1 MFTWSRTGATFN
13 VIRRSDAFGTKSPRL
28 ACVTSRGWTLHST
41 LSFDLPPPVKGL
53 SSLIPARKQKPP
65 VRPRPEQKF
74 VEVAKPEAGLW
85 SLWNSERL
93 EKGRSLPEVVDQCR
107 TRASG
112 AEQQRLGDERPAIE
126 ENRQSLTVS
135 RYSRLS
141 LLVHDRSLQRS
152 SPVGGHVKTPFSVAS
167 TGNPPPVLSIHLYLV
182 LHPSTLAEQS
192 VRTIWVGGQAFSTT
206 PGLFSV
212 CGFLPSL
219 WITRRPARGTY
230 LKGMSNMFRVLG
242 SRSTLGTSD
251 FHLHAPRAYLPKER
265 GSFPP
270 QPLTFERRIEAHGA
284 DEIHCHARSSNCAGE
299 TVAFVRETRS

>member
-1 MFTWSRTGATFN
+1 M
-13 VIRRSDAFGTKSPRL
+13 
-28 ACVTSRGWTLHST
+28 
-41 LSFDLPPPVKGL
+41 KGL

-141 LLVHDRSLQRS
+141 LLVYDRSLQRS
-152 SPVGGHVKTPFSVAS
+152 SPVGGHVKTPFSAAS
-167 TGNPPPVLSIHLYLV
+167 TGNPSLSALYPPLSRATPLN
-182 LHPSTLAEQS
+182 PG
-192 VRTIWVGGQAFSTT
+192 RTISAYDLSWWAS
-206 PGLFSV
+206 
-212 CGFLPSL
+212 FL
-219 WITRRPARGTY
+219 
-230 LKGMSNMFRVLG
+230 
-242 SRSTLGTSD
+242 D
-251 FHLHAPRAYLPKER
+251 DPRACSPFVDFYPPSGLPDVPQGELILKVCR
-265 GSFPP
+265 ICSGSSGRV
-270 QPLTFERRIEAHGA
+270 PL
-284 DEIHCHARSSNCAGE
+284 
-299 TVAFVRETRS
+299 